1 MNQFSTYDILAYVI
15 PGGILIVVVDYFY
28 GEPPLDYSPSQLVIL
43 TVASY
48 LTGYLI
54 AAVASKLQGVALNGN
69 PFLKERHVHR
79 LFDSKSILGS
89 AECKRYKALL
99 LQKYGEDTSI
109 AVAYEKAA
117 HYGRVSEIGER
128 LQFLSQQIAF
138 ARSMMLATFMAGTFI
153 IINDVQEVGLKHIHV
168 WWVLLFIGS
177 SFLFRMRFVRFW
189 YEYARTVLR
198 ELDRQMKDGDK

>member
-15 PGGILIVVVDYFY
+15 PGGMLIVVVDYFR
-28 GEPPLDYSPSQLVIL
+28 GEPPLDYSASQLVVL
-43 TVASY
+43 TVAAY

-54 AAVASKLQGVALNGN
+54 AAVASKLEGFALSGN
-69 PFLKERHVHR
+69 PLLKDRHVYR

-99 LQKYGEDTSI
+99 HQKYGDDTYI

-117 HYGRVSEIGER
+117 HYGRMSEIRER
-128 LQFLSQQIAF
+128 LQFLSQQAAF
-138 ARSMMLATFMAGTFI
+138 ARSMMIATFMAGTYI

-168 WWVLLFIGS
+168 WWVLLFMGS
-177 SFLFRMRFVRFW
+177 SLLFRMRFVRFW
-189 YEYARTVLR
+189 YEYAKTVLM
-198 ELDRQMKDGDK
+198 ELDRYVEGNGQ